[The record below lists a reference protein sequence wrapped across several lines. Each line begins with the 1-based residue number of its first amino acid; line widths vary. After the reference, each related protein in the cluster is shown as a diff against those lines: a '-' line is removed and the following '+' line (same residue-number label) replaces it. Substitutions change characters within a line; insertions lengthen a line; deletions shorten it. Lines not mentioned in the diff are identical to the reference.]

1 MPIILAIWEAEVRR
15 IVVYGQP
22 WRIVHETLLSKITK
36 AKWSGSLAQTDYQ
49 HSKHEAL
56 SSNPSIIK
64 TSKYQKKNL
73 KTPKWG

>member
-36 AKWSGSLAQTDYQ
+36 AKWSGSLAQIVD
-49 HSKHEAL
+49 HL
-56 SSNPSIIK
+56 
-64 TSKYQKKNL
+64 L
-73 KTPKWG
+73 